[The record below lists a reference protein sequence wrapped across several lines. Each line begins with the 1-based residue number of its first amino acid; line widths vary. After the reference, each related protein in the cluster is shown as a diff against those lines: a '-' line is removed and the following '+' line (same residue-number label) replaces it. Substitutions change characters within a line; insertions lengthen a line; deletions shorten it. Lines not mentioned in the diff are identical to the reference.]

1 MIQNE
6 ASIHIIFLNTVLS
19 EAHFIAYLSIRYDK
33 MLIQDHIL
41 KYAIIQCFVL
51 VHILKYDI
59 KRASISSI
67 SKNIA
72 EYEDNSRSYFEIY
85 YRSILH
91 FIAYV
96 KIYSSLVD
104 HLKAYQEIRY
114 NPKQIIRAYLKIQH

>member
-6 ASIHIIFLNTVLS
+6 ASIHIIFLNTVSS

-41 KYAIIQCFVL
+41 KYAIIQCFVS
-51 VHILKYDI
+51 VYILKYDT
-59 KRASISSI
+59 KRASFNSI
-67 SKNIA
+67 SRNIV

-85 YRSILH
+85 YRSMLH

-96 KIYSSLVD
+96 EICSSLVD
-104 HLKAYQEIRY
+104 HLKSYREIRY
-114 NPKQIIRAYLKIQH
+114 YPKQIIRAYLKIQH